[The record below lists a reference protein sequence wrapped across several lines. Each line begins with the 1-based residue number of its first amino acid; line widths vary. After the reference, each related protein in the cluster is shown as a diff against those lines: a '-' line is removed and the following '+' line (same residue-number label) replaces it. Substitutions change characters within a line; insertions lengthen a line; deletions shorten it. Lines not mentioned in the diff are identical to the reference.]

1 MITREQLE
9 RIANN
14 CGVKVSYSKPGDG
27 GFIIDSSGIKYKS
40 MTDEFM
46 SNFDHTNDLQNGYN
60 VNDESINYAA

>member
-1 MITREQLE
+1 MITKEQLE

-14 CGVKVSYSKPGDG
+14 CDVKVSYSKPDDG

-46 SNFDHTNDLQNGYN
+46 KAFERTKWKY
-60 VNDESINYAA
+60 ITI

>member
-27 GFIIDSSGIKYKS
+27 GFIIESSGIKYKS

-46 SNFDHTNDLQNGYN
+46 KGVQIKWKKKILKT
-60 VNDESINYAA
+60 IA

>member
-27 GFIIDSSGIKYKS
+27 GFIVDSSGIKYKS

-46 SNFDHTNDLQNGYN
+46 KGYRLN
-60 VNDESINYAA
+60 EKRKFWKL

>member
-1 MITREQLE
+1 MITKEQLE

-14 CGVKVSYSKPGDG
+14 CDVKVSYSKPDDG

-46 SNFDHTNDLQNGYN
+46 KAFERTK
-60 VNDESINYAA
+60 

>member
-14 CGVKVSYSKPGDG
+14 CDVKVSYSKPGDG

-46 SNFDHTNDLQNGYN
+46 NGYRLN
-60 VNDESINYAA
+60 GKRKF

>member
-27 GFIIDSSGIKYKS
+27 GFIIESSGIKYKS

-46 SNFDHTNDLQNGYN
+46 KGYRLNGKRKSLWTSLY
-60 VNDESINYAA
+60 